1 MIVFIYIWLKKC
13 RFPQGCRVPGYVGT
27 PLPSVEVAICAP
39 PDDEQQTEEGGG
51 GEGAVGEAVAEEET
65 AVVAAAHRP
74 VAAGESGEL
83 RVKGPGVFKEYLNR
97 PEATAEAFDEAGWFM
112 TGDFF

>member
-1 MIVFIYIWLKKC
+1 
-13 RFPQGCRVPGYVGT
+13 
-27 PLPSVEVAICAP
+27 
-39 PDDEQQTEEGGG
+39 
-51 GEGAVGEAVAEEET
+51 VGEAVAEEET
-65 AVVAAAHRP
+65 AVVAAAAHRP
-74 VAAGESGEL
+74 VAAAGEPGEL

>member
-1 MIVFIYIWLKKC
+1 
-13 RFPQGCRVPGYVGT
+13 
-27 PLPSVEVAICAP
+27 VEVAICAP

-65 AVVAAAHRP
+65 AVVAAAHRGP

-112 TGDFF
+112 TGDMRCANGFFFLSN